1 MGGLYRLFRGVS
13 MKVGDLALL
22 VLSGGEITDNMLVI
36 LGDFDSTNKLCYSLK
51 YNMRTKLP
59 TRSLKAVKKCP

>member
-1 MGGLYRLFRGVS
+1 
-13 MKVGDLALL
+13 MKVGDLVLL

-51 YNMRTKLP
+51 YKLRTKLP
-59 TRSLKAVKKCP
+59 PSSLKVVKKCP